1 MRKDRPQHAATP
13 KREAIVA
20 AARTLFAQKGYEQT
34 SVRDIA
40 QVAGVALGTVYLYF
54 RTKHEVLTSV
64 ALDLE
69 VTLAQV
75 FRDPVFLRMPFE
87 EVPQAMIEAL
97 FRVGREKQAHLAF
110 LQLDV
115 RSADEILQQKH
126 LNAAL
131 TQAIETI
138 MHHGIAQGHLAPCN
152 TEMYAQLLHL
162 LGRAVLHQCYAVE
175 GGEREV
181 VYRQQTQEFV
191 ERLFFGP
198 SLSERQRRD
207 VDR

>member
-1 MRKDRPQHAATP
+1 MRKDRLQHAVPP
-13 KREAIVA
+13 KREAILA
-20 AARTLFAQKGYEQT
+20 AAQTLFAQKGYEQT
-34 SVRDIA
+34 TVRDIA

-54 RTKHEVLTSV
+54 RTKHEVLTSA

-69 VTLAQV
+69 ATLAQV

-87 EVPQAMIEAL
+87 EVPRAMIEAL
-97 FRVGREKQAHLAF
+97 FRMGREKQAWITF
-110 LQLDV
+110 LQLDA

-138 MHHGIAQGHLAPCN
+138 LRHGIAQGHLAPCN

-175 GGEREV
+175 GGEREDI
-181 VYRQQTQEFV
+181 YRQQTQEFV

-198 SLSERQRRD
+198 SVSEGQRRD